1 MTNLRRNSKQNLLLF
16 RSEFQVIFLALVLF
30 KEMILS
36 VTFFAA
42 ISDDNLG
49 SVVKKVMK
57 DSMKNFDER
66 QKDHGITK
74 GWQLFCIKTKFVCQI
89 VLSTKILVAV
99 LQTGGLSKNLLSNS
113 MIFSVL
119 SLLNVNWL
127 SLTIVGHL

>member
-74 GWQLFCIKTKFVCQI
+74 GWQLSCMKTKFVCQI

-99 LQTGGLSKNLLSNS
+99 LQAGGLSKN
-113 MIFSVL
+113 
-119 SLLNVNWL
+119 
-127 SLTIVGHL
+127 